1 MKINQYN
8 SRVVSGGTTSSP
20 THTVMKGNQMDKNPF
35 DVCPVCLT
43 IKSIM
48 VEAKEFRC
56 SRCDSTLSF
65 EEYNKKPI
73 DGIVMEII

>member
-1 MKINQYN
+1 
-8 SRVVSGGTTSSP
+8 
-20 THTVMKGNQMDKNPF
+20 MDKNPF

-48 VEAKEFRC
+48 VEVKEFRC